1 MKYLRFLLIL
11 LTIISISTTKLNVV
25 YAETRDFSIT
35 EEVKEQDNDS
45 MGYFTWIL
53 IFIFGIAYKVFFVLI
68 TLDIIVTIFL
78 RKSKMGAKSL
88 LYYFRMTSGNSL
100 TDEDYIP
107 KKELNKI
114 DSSIDMNS
122 LMQEIYNKLAPLIT
136 HVDEMRN
143 EEEIISDLVYRTGG
157 IIAIKELNNK
167 QELVVELT
175 TTMKNYFIDKNTKEI
190 IRGNKKRYTDITYNL
205 QVLRDKNNHDIKI
218 TKIDIV
224 HQDWR

>member
-1 MKYLRFLLIL
+1 
-11 LTIISISTTKLNVV
+11 
-25 YAETRDFSIT
+25 
-35 EEVKEQDNDS
+35 
-45 MGYFTWIL
+45 
-53 IFIFGIAYKVFFVLI
+53 
-68 TLDIIVTIFL
+68 
-78 RKSKMGAKSL
+78 MGAKSL

-167 QELVVELT
+167 QELEVELT

-205 QVLRDKNNHDIKI
+205 QVLRDKNSHDIKI

>member
-157 IIAIKELNNK
+157 IIAIKKLNNK
-167 QELVVELT
+167 QELEVELT

-205 QVLRDKNNHDIKI
+205 QVLRDKNSHDIKI

>member
-167 QELVVELT
+167 QELEVELT

>member
-100 TDEDYIP
+100 TDKDYIP

-157 IIAIKELNNK
+157 IIAIKKLNNK
-167 QELVVELT
+167 QELEVELT

>member
-205 QVLRDKNNHDIKI
+205 QVLRDKNSHDIKI

>member
-167 QELVVELT
+167 QELEVELT

-205 QVLRDKNNHDIKI
+205 QVLRDKNSHDIKI

>member
-136 HVDEMRN
+136 HVDEM
-143 EEEIISDLVYRTGG
+143 
-157 IIAIKELNNK
+157 K
-167 QELVVELT
+167 
-175 TTMKNYFIDKNTKEI
+175 
-190 IRGNKKRYTDITYNL
+190 
-205 QVLRDKNNHDIKI
+205 
-218 TKIDIV
+218 
-224 HQDWR
+224 

>member
-157 IIAIKELNNK
+157 IIAIKKLNNK
-167 QELVVELT
+167 QELEVELT